1 MSQKRLGFIEISYMI
16 IHDMILTYG
25 IDDVSKIWDLI
36 KVYDR

>member
-1 MSQKRLGFIEISYMI
+1 MSQKKLGFIETSGMI

>member
-1 MSQKRLGFIEISYMI
+1 MSQKRLAFIETSFMI

-25 IDDVSKIWDLI
+25 PDHVSKIWDLI